1 MTYEIQQKS
10 RKEVQLAREI
20 RFSGN
25 VNDEGNGRRRRK
37 QNKKPSLGFWSWK
50 EKKKKST
57 LLCLSFYNESETCGG
72 FLYLSPV
79 LPVGTSS
86 VQVHI
91 N

>member
-1 MTYEIQQKS
+1 MMWVGFDLVLGWIQP
-10 RKEVQLAREI
+10 RKVPVPP
-20 RFSGN
+20 SG
-25 VNDEGNGRRRRK
+25 EMQSRRK